1 MTERSGNSKDKNALY
16 RSIPKVDALLLDERI
31 EELGARYG
39 HAFVMSVIREKTDEL
54 RDLIRRSG
62 SEEEM
67 ESASDRIGRL
77 IPDIAA
83 AAEKLHA
90 PHLHK
95 VINATGTILHT
106 NLGRAP
112 LSRCHAEQLTEVLSG
127 YSNLEYDPETGRRT
141 DRLAYVTELICRL
154 TGAEDALVVN
164 NNAAAVMLALNTL
177 AKGGEV
183 PVSRGELVEI
193 GGRFRIPEVM
203 AASGAILREIG
214 TTNRTY
220 PSDYEEAV
228 TDETK
233 ALLKVNTS
241 NYRIVGFSGAVSAA
255 ELKVIADRHGLPLVQ
270 DMGSG
275 ALIDPEKFGLSHEET
290 VRDSLIRG
298 VDVVCFSGDKLL
310 GGPQAGI
317 AAGKRKYISLMRANQ
332 LSRAFRVDKYTVA
345 VLEMVLTDYL
355 DEEEAARRIPV
366 LRMLSEP
373 SGSVRKRAETL
384 LKLLRD
390 GIPGVGLTLEP
401 CESCIGGGSLPLETI
416 RSTALVIH
424 PKRMSAGELGEE
436 LRRMPCPVLA
446 RIRED
451 AVWLDMR
458 TVDEEDSGILAA
470 ELLALQNAERGKLC
484 QDKLCQDKLCQDKPC
499 QDKLCQDKLC
509 QVKPCR
515 APGAGVYTS
524 L

>member
-54 RDLIRRSG
+54 RELIRRSG
-62 SEEEM
+62 SEEDM

-270 DMGSG
+270 DMGI
-275 ALIDPEKFGLSHEET
+275 LRMIRRMCPDLT
-290 VRDSLIRG
+290 VHASTQMAIHNRTG
-298 VDVVCFSGDKLL
+298 
-310 GGPQAGI
+310 

-366 LRMLSEP
+366 LRMLSES
-373 SGSVRKRAETL
+373 SGSVRKRAESL

-424 PKRMSAGELGEE
+424 PKRMSAGEFGEE

-499 QDKLCQDKLC
+499 QDKLCQD
-509 QVKPCR
+509 
-515 APGAGVYTS
+515 
-524 L
+524 